1 MSFLGMTNFC
11 RQWIANHAEIAQPLQ
26 TAIYDQP
33 MAAQDKITWTQEAN
47 VAFVRLKQV
56 LVSSSVLAFPDYTK
70 LFVQTCDAR
79 NGFMTSVL
87 TQPFG
92 GKQRP
97 IAYYSS
103 KLDNIT
109 KAMPPCLQ
117 AVQAA
122 ALSVQSSA
130 SIVLF
135 HPLTLMVSHAVSAL
149 LMQNKIAFMSPAR
162 HLSCMTILL

>member
-1 MSFLGMTNFC
+1 M
-11 RQWIANHAEIAQPLQ
+11 
-26 TAIYDQP
+26 
-33 MAAQDKITWTQEAN
+33 
-47 VAFVRLKQV
+47 
-56 LVSSSVLAFPDYTK
+56 LAFPFY
-70 LFVQTCDAR
+70 LFRPATQE
-79 NGFMTSVL
+79 MTSVL
-87 TQPFG
+87 TQPIG

-135 HPLTLMVSHAVSAL
+135 HPLTLMVSHACSLNAEQDSFYVTS
-149 LMQNKIAFMSPAR
+149 
-162 HLSCMTILL
+162 MTS